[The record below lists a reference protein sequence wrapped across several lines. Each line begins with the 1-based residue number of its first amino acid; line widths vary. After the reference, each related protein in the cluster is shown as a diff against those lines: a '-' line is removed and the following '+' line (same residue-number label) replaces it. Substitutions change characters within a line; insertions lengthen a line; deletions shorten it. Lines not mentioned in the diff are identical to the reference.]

1 MGSIPMFSIAC
12 FRLSVISSLLI
23 FASFSFTSSFASW
36 VIKITSILVLSLL
49 SFSIHAFTLG
59 SGCAGRFLVVEVV
72 GLSAALWAAS
82 AYVLGGSETVFPIS
96 SSLASIFVF
105 IFNDHSLRYICG
117 LLYGDFDG
125 FYDCIGLSII
135 DFV

>member
-1 MGSIPMFSIAC
+1 M
-12 FRLSVISSLLI
+12 
-23 FASFSFTSSFASW
+23 
-36 VIKITSILVLSLL
+36 
-49 SFSIHAFTLG
+49 
-59 SGCAGRFLVVEVV
+59 EVV

-125 FYDCIGLSII
+125 FYDCIGLLII